1 MTQEQFLQSVTLKN
15 VSQVYSGKDHCCRCG
30 CRGTYTATSYMKNPR
45 TVIND
50 SLVEKR
56 LKRAKKLIAEGA
68 EYDFG
73 GSYVNIVTGNDRALT
88 LYFDELKD

>member
-1 MTQEQFLQSVTLKN
+1 
-15 VSQVYSGKDHCCRCG
+15 
-30 CRGTYTATSYMKNPR
+30 MKNPR

-73 GSYVNIVTGNDRALT
+73 GSYVNIVMGNDRALT